1 MSTLHKHKPLSPAE
15 YLEAEKWSE
24 VKHEYVAGRT
34 YAMVGTSGAPN
45 LIAGNLYTAL
55 RPHLRGRPCRAFFAD
70 LKVRIE
76 PAQVFYYPDVV
87 VSCDIRDLAPSAR
100 VLSRPTLIV
109 EVLSPTTERT
119 DQEEK
124 WHNYQKLESL
134 QEYVLVAQNAS
145 EVRIYRRTGPEWNIQ
160 TFSEGEH
167 VRLAAVD
174 LVLPMAAIYE
184 EVDFQATET

>member
-1 MSTLHKHKPLSPAE
+1 MSTLHKHRSLSPAE
-15 YLEAEKWSE
+15 YLEAEKRSE

-34 YAMVGTSGAPN
+34 YAMVGTSGAHN
-45 LIAGNLYTAL
+45 LIAGNLYAAL
-55 RPHLRGRPCRAFFAD
+55 RAHLRGKPCRAFFAD

-87 VSCDIRDLAPSAR
+87 VSCDTHDLAPSAR
-100 VLSRPTLIV
+100 VLSRPILIV

-134 QEYVLVAQNAS
+134 QDYVLVAQNAA
-145 EVRIYRRTGPEWNIQ
+145 EVRVYHRTGPDWNSQI
-160 TFSEGEH
+160 FAEGEE
-167 VRLAAVD
+167 VCLAAVD
-174 LVLPMAAIYE
+174 LTLPMAAIYE
-184 EVDFQATET
+184 EVDFQATAT